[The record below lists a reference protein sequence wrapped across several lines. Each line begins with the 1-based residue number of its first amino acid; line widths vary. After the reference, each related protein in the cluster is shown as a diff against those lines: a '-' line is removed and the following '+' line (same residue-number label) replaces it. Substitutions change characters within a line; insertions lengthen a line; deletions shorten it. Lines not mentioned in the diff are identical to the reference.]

1 MIGTPPVQRW
11 TPPPGRDA
19 MQSVVSFESPICYIG
34 LQRIISMNSP
44 KSATIAALAV
54 CIAILVSCGKEAP
67 QTNVIIIGV
76 DTLRPDHLGCY
87 GYGRATSPNIDKF
100 AASGVLCE
108 NAISQSPWTLP
119 SFATV
124 FTSLYPTQHGAMV
137 VKSRMRESF
146 PTLATILRDAGY
158 ATGAIINAPALKPA
172 NGVDRGFDHYHMTP
186 LDGRNADGTTRDA
199 LAWLDSVGD
208 KPWFAFVHYFDPH
221 LSYSPP
227 APYDKLY
234 DPGYEGRIGDS
245 FDLEGFSR
253 VRDVMFE
260 ELKVL
265 SAADWN
271 HIVSLYDGEIA
282 FTDKAIDDLLRGLE
296 DRNLLTNTLVVFL
309 SDHGE
314 EFYEHGGFE
323 HGHSHYNELIW
334 VPLVFS
340 LPGVLPEGAR
350 LVRQVRLLDVAPTVL
365 DILGM
370 DSPRHF
376 EGASLKPLLD
386 GTGMPP
392 ASEGCLL
399 PHDIAYSEAI
409 MHGPEIKSVS
419 AYPMKLVHHMLSGK
433 DMVFDLETDPEE
445 LRNLAGEEPDR
456 SVELGETLFKTL
468 FGLSGT
474 WYMELVAGGTNHT
487 FDLRIAAEKGLMIG
501 RFSPYR
507 LYASNGRL
515 LDNQDVLSTERQGS
529 ILNADGFDLKGAVTL
544 AFKVDLE
551 RIPVKFDFKIDGV
564 RAGTRTYIGEAVT
577 QPVEMPFTIK
587 AGKGRA
593 KAPGKPSGDLTPP
606 YVLLWYEESPYRGD
620 TAIKLD
626 EETTKELRS
635 LGYIQ

>member
-1 MIGTPPVQRW
+1 
-11 TPPPGRDA
+11 
-19 MQSVVSFESPICYIG
+19 
-34 LQRIISMNSP
+34 MNSLQSIT
-44 KSATIAALAV
+44 KLMLVVCIAAL
-54 CIAILVSCGKEAP
+54 LSCGEEAP
-67 QTNVIIIGV
+67 KLNVIIIGV

-87 GYGRATSPNIDKF
+87 GYGRETSSGIDRF
-100 AASGVLCE
+100 AAGGVLCE

-137 VKSRMRESF
+137 VKSRMRQSF
-146 PTLATILRDAGY
+146 PTLATILRNTGY
-158 ATGAIINAPALKPA
+158 ATGAVINAPALKPA

-199 LAWLDSVGD
+199 LKWIDTLGD
-208 KPWFAFVHYFDPH
+208 RPFFMFVHYFDPH

-227 APYDKLY
+227 APYDQHF

-282 FTDKAIDDLLRGLE
+282 FTDKAIDDLLKGLK
-296 DRNLLTNTLVVFL
+296 DRELRDNTLIVFL

-323 HGHSHYNELIW
+323 HGHSLYNELIR
-334 VPLVFS
+334 VPLMFS
-340 LPGVLPEGAR
+340 LPGVLPEGVR
-350 LVRQVRLLDVAPTVL
+350 LSRQVRLLDVAPTVL

-370 DSPRHF
+370 ESPLHF
-376 EGASLKPLLD
+376 EGVSLKPLLE
-386 GTGMPP
+386 GTGMPTVRD
-392 ASEGCLL
+392 GCLL
-399 PHDIAYSEAI
+399 PHSIAYSEAI

-419 AYPMKLVHHMLSGK
+419 AYPMKLVHHMATGQE
-433 DMVFDLETDPEE
+433 MVFDLEDDPEE
-445 LRNLAGEEPDR
+445 MRNLVGSEPDI
-456 SVELGETLFKTL
+456 SAGLDETLFKTL

-474 WYMELVAGGTNHT
+474 WYLELMASDENHT
-487 FDLRIAAEKGLMIG
+487 FDLRIAAEKGMMIG
-501 RFSPYR
+501 RFNPYK
-507 LYASNGRL
+507 LYASNGSL
-515 LDNQDVLSTERQGS
+515 LESRGVLHTERQGS
-529 ILNADGFDLKGAVTL
+529 VLNLDSLELKGSARL

-551 RIPVKFDFKIDGV
+551 RIPIKFYFKIDGTP
-564 RAGTRTYIGEAVT
+564 ATSSTFLGESISP
-577 QPVEMPFTIK
+577 PVEMPFTIK
-587 AGKGRA
+587 GSRSRVKS
-593 KAPGKPSGDLTPP
+593 PGKPSGDLTPP
-606 YVLLWYEESPYRGD
+606 YILLWYDESRYRGE

>member
-1 MIGTPPVQRW
+1 MEENSMDRLRVITKL
-11 TPPPGRDA
+11 A
-19 MQSVVSFESPICYIG
+19 LVVC
-34 LQRIISMNSP
+34 
-44 KSATIAALAV
+44 IAAL
-54 CIAILVSCGKEAP
+54 LSCTGEAP
-67 QTNVIIIGV
+67 KTNVIIIGI

-87 GYGRATSPNIDKF
+87 GYGRATSPNIDRF
-100 AASGVLCE
+100 AAEGVLCE
-108 NAISQSPWTLP
+108 KAISQSPWTLP

-172 NGVDRGFDHYHMTP
+172 NGVDRGFDHCHMTP

-199 LAWLDSVGD
+199 LEWIDTID
-208 KPWFAFVHYFDPH
+208 NQPFFMFVHYFDPH

-227 APYDKLY
+227 SPYDQRF

-282 FTDKAIDDLLRGLE
+282 FTDKAIEDLLKGLYDRALRG
-296 DRNLLTNTLVVFL
+296 NTLIVFL

-323 HGHSHYNELIW
+323 HGHSLYNELIW
-334 VPLVFS
+334 IPLMFS
-340 LPGVLPEGAR
+340 LPGVLPEGVR
-350 LVRQVRLLDVAPTVL
+350 LSRQVRLLDVAPTIL

-370 DSPRHF
+370 EPPSHF
-376 EGASLKPLLD
+376 EGVSLRPLLE
-386 GTGMPP
+386 GTGVP
-392 ASEGCLL
+392 AVRDGSLL
-399 PHDIAYSEAI
+399 PHDVAYSEAI
-409 MHGPEIKSVS
+409 MHGPEMKSVS
-419 AYPMKLVHHMLSGK
+419 AYPLKLVHHMATDK
-433 DMVFDLETDPEE
+433 DMLFDLENDPEE
-445 LRNLAGEEPDR
+445 MRNLAGRKPDL
-456 SVELGETLFKTL
+456 SAELDETLFKTL
-468 FGLSGT
+468 FGLSDT
-474 WYMELVAGGTNHT
+474 WYVEIAAGGENHT
-487 FDLRIAAEKGLMIG
+487 FDLRIAAEKGAVIG
-501 RFSPYR
+501 RFSPYKMFD
-507 LYASNGRL
+507 ASGRL
-515 LDNQDVLSTERQGS
+515 LDKKEVLSTERQGS
-529 ILNADGFDLKGAVTL
+529 VLSLDRLDLKGAVML

-551 RIPVKFDFKIDGV
+551 RIPVTFYFEIDGTP
-564 RAGTRTYIGEAVT
+564 AATSTFLGESLS
-577 QPVEMPFTIK
+577 PPMEMPFTIK
-587 AGKGRA
+587 GGKSRTRSPGR
-593 KAPGKPSGDLTPP
+593 PPGDLTPP
-606 YVLLWYEESPYRGD
+606 YIRLWYRESGYSGE